1 VRIVVCV
8 KRVPDTAADKR
19 LDPADLTLDRVGVD
33 SLMNA
38 VDEFAVEAALQ
49 LKEARGGEDEVTLLT
64 MGPAAAEKDAVR
76 KALALGPDG
85 AVMVT
90 DARLAGADALVTA
103 YVLAAAARR
112 GGFDLVLLGSESTDA
127 RTSLVPMAVAQILEV
142 PGLTNSRSVEV
153 TGDAVTVQREREGG
167 YDVVTAPLPA
177 VVSIVKGSNEPRYAT
192 LKGIMAAKSKPLE
205 VLTVDD
211 LGLDAAALTPRTQVL
226 EVAPRPPRD
235 AGSVLVDENGS
246 SVGPLADF
254 LQEYL

>member
-1 VRIVVCV
+1 VKIVVCV

-19 LDPADLTLDRVGVD
+19 LDPGDLTLDRDGVD
-33 SLMNA
+33 ALMNP

-90 DARLAGADALVTA
+90 DDGLAGADALVTA
-103 YVLAAAARR
+103 QVLAAAVRR

-127 RTSLVPMAVAQILEV
+127 RTSLVPMAVAQLLDV
-142 PGLTNSRSVEV
+142 PGLTNARSVEV
-153 TGDAVTVQREREGG
+153 AGETLTVQREREGG

-205 VLTVDD
+205 LLGAGD
-211 LGLDAAALTPRTQVL
+211 LGIDAAALAPRTQVL
-226 EVAPRPPRD
+226 EVAPRPSRD
-235 AGSVLVDENGS
+235 SGTILTDEQGS
-246 SVGPLADF
+246 SVGALADF